1 MRPYRPPMT
10 QSTQTRMTAGEFLQ
24 LPESNL
30 PRQLMH
36 GEVIEMA
43 APELEH
49 QDAVGNLFVLFKQA
63 AKRLGGKAYVA
74 PVDVRFDDD
83 NVVQPDDILLLPDSR
98 CQSVGTRF
106 LSGPPDLI
114 AEVLSP
120 STARIDRRDK
130 FRLYERDGVREY
142 WIAEPREQL
151 VSVWQLRDGAFVLLD
166 VYGVDETFTSALIGE
181 VSCAAIFVG

>member
-1 MRPYRPPMT
+1 MT
-10 QSTQTRMTAGEFLQ
+10 QSTQTRMSAGKFLQ

-30 PRQLMH
+30 PRQLLH

-49 QDAVGNLFVLFKQA
+49 QDAVGNVFVLLKQA
-63 AKRLGGKAYVA
+63 ARRLDGKAYVA

-83 NVVQPDDILLLPDSR
+83 NVVQPDDLLLLPDSR
-98 CQSVGTRF
+98 CQPVGTRY

-120 STARIDRRDK
+120 GTARMDRRDK
-130 FRLYERDGVREY
+130 FRLYERSGVREY
-142 WIAEPREQL
+142 WIVEPREQL

-166 VYGVDETFTSALIGE
+166 VYGADETFISPLIGE
-181 VSCAAIFVG
+181 VPCAAIFAG

>member
-1 MRPYRPPMT
+1 
-10 QSTQTRMTAGEFLQ
+10 MTAGEFLQ

-30 PRQLMH
+30 PRQLLH

-49 QDAVGNLFVLFKQA
+49 QDAVGNIFVLFKQA
-63 AKRLGGKAYVA
+63 ANRFGGKAYVA

-83 NVVQPDDILLLPDSR
+83 NVVQPDDLLLLPNSR
-98 CQSVGTRF
+98 CQPVGTHF

-120 STARIDRRDK
+120 STARIDRKDK
-130 FRLYERDGVREY
+130 FRLYERYGVHEY
-142 WIAEPREQL
+142 WMVEPREQL
-151 VSVWQLRDGAFVLLD
+151 VSVWQLRDNVFVLLD
-166 VYGVDETFTSALIGE
+166 VYGADETFTSALIGD
-181 VSCAAIFVG
+181 VSCAEIFTT